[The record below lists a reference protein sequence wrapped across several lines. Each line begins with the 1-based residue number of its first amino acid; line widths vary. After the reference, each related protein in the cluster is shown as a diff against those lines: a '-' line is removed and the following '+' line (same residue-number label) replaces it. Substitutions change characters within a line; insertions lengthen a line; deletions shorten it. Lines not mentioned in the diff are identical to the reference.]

1 MGVTGVHHLQ
11 QLWIGES
18 ILAPDDGHGLGA
30 SVAVTVASRGS
41 HPGGN
46 SRDQS
51 RHTDSL
57 MFRNA

>member
-1 MGVTGVHHLQ
+1 MGITSLHHLQ

-18 ILAPDDGHGLGA
+18 ILAPDDGHGLAA

-46 SRDQS
+46 SSYQS
-51 RHTDSL
+51 RHTDSP